1 MREHALRTWRFFR
14 TFSTP
19 ELNWLIPDFVR
30 SGSGTANRLTPTNLG
45 LLLNARIA
53 AVHFGYLTLTEFIIE
68 TRQTLETM
76 LRMPRSRGHWLNW
89 YDAENLAMLEPR
101 FISTVDSGN
110 LAAALWALRESALAW
125 ADHPPSS
132 DVLWDGLKDVA
143 RMIGTT
149 DAPGAQAL
157 SDRMLKAS
165 TCAVAARARSTR
177 ASFCVHGG
185 G

>member
-1 MREHALRTWRFFR
+1 
-14 TFSTP
+14 
-19 ELNWLIPDFVR
+19 
-30 SGSGTANRLTPTNLG
+30 
-45 LLLNARIA
+45 
-53 AVHFGYLTLTEFIIE
+53 
-68 TRQTLETM
+68 
-76 LRMPRSRGHWLNW
+76 MPRCRGHWLNW

-143 RMIGTT
+143 RMIGTI
-149 DAPGAQAL
+149 DSPGAQGP

-165 TCAVAARARSTR
+165 MQALPELEALVLHFVSTAEGDGAWWADELLARLRQARAWGEQSMSSGPRTR
-177 ASFCVHGG
+177 AMAIAPHREAG
-185 G
+185 